1 MGTDDRGG
9 KREEIG
15 DGNEE
20 RQCGEE
26 ENKTEA
32 EASARQGRRGRR
44 KINKANLD
52 LSARK
57 SLR

>member
-1 MGTDDRGG
+1 MNRVGTG
-9 KREEIG
+9 EEMG
-15 DGNEE
+15 DGEAE
-20 RQCGEE
+20 RRCAKE

-32 EASARQGRRGRR
+32 EASARQRRRGRR